1 MNYIDSLL
9 NENNNSTTNSNS
21 ISLPEADPLLK
32 QMQEDAEQRYYN
44 QLSGSTYSSE
54 PKRLSLDEIAAK
66 KEARLAKKR
75 DELIEDDSNFTL
87 KAKSFYNTVNN
98 LWDGEDLKAN
108 YMGKTHS
115 MSNKIF
121 EDVDATMEESQI
133 RRQEL
138 IDQYNTAEDNPN
150 AKHKVYQLRLKEGFD
165 QNGNPIYS
173 YKTGIAETSAA
184 ERYKNQ
190 YIKDGYEILSEKG
203 FAGAEDWEN
212 RWHGLKANLADRTY
226 DEGINSQGQKIKDLS
241 SIGEGYSEVY
251 NTQAFDFG
259 KTEQEIA
266 QNMANSQNLS
276 DIRAERLAEGYG
288 RGSDSIIDSIQAGGL
303 KVLADTGDTILD
315 FVTPGDNTLL
325 NDAKDQTK
333 IDKYVGYNRKTAD
346 RAIGEATEYF
356 KNGNYAKAAWEIY
369 KEPQIIAESIPAM
382 AEMILGFGK
391 FTKAGKL
398 AMGVDAANKAGDV
411 AAASKLTKE
420 LAENVSNSQKAMY
433 RVAQNAGLLT
443 FAASQTN
450 NQIEERVK
458 NNQQAGLTGGDSIGE
473 VATVFAS
480 NLALY
485 GLDRGL
491 FTKITGIGGGK
502 AALSD
507 AFGFANVQ
515 TKKNIMTNVAN
526 KMLASGAAGAAEGG
540 QEWVQTWGEIINEQL
555 GTGANGGK
563 TFEEIIRDSKNID
576 EAIGGM
582 LAGTVGGVQMR
593 QASDT
598 AYTIADKALGI
609 SAGKEYVEKANER
622 EKYTFTSG
630 SNWFDEPLKNMSD
643 PTYDEAV
650 KFNTDLA
657 RTRGEIK
664 NTSMDK
670 VANAIFGK
678 SQISDING
686 NSIMPEDAISNSI
699 DTLRSLHF
707 SENAYNTRIDK
718 KDLEDALLIE
728 DEIERQE
735 QISEIEYRKK
745 ARKFGGLNEYSN
757 DMIDTF
763 SNLYQKIS
771 DPKRNQNP
779 ENVAKAQELITQKF
793 LNKINQ
799 EQDEEIKNVL
809 LSKFT
814 NELISDLVEKTIK
827 ANSSDSEVK
836 NKSFGSQPDNLL
848 FSENG
853 DVYIQ
858 GLKDIQKKVFGSQ
871 TDPNAPLNPIANEFN
886 NKIQLFQKEYEEYK
900 RRLANAP
907 TEEERNK
914 IIRAKNAAD
923 VTRETVDGAG
933 FIMDITKPN
942 KKSIFGH
949 MNAISRNISKID
961 SSTRDSYTQA
971 KSNSLT
977 GMLAPID
984 QLTEFA
990 RKKSR
995 NMDVYNDIMAKYQ
1008 EAETVEE
1015 KQEVARALF
1024 EKGKELS
1031 DLRETINLNT
1041 TTRAEIEALAKSV
1054 IPSYRMDLD
1063 NIARDKNPNN
1073 QPSTG
1078 SAMIYE
1084 SRKFIEALE
1093 STKAMLLNKIEGKE
1107 RLLSSGSLKS
1117 IKNAEGLVR
1126 KDIDTMKLKIKLIDS
1141 TIEQQVQKI
1150 DYIANARIVLADPIV
1165 STELARLRNTKEN
1178 AKTEAKAEAK
1188 TEEVKTEVKA
1198 EETKTEEAETEAK
1211 TEEVP
1216 VVENEQEIARDTN
1229 IAEQNVEQNV
1239 EQNIEENIAENVEPE
1254 IVAEVNEINQGES
1267 NEDINGENGTRGR
1280 GEENRTEQTGDSETE
1295 TKNQERQTEDERD
1308 GSRSEETSTTREK
1321 DSRETR
1327 EVTKS
1332 EKDKYKKYRNEVIE
1346 RAEKILSDNP
1356 GMTISKATE
1365 IAISDIV
1372 EENYEDSN
1380 YSFDNEYIESYAD
1393 REYKEID
1400 DEIKSLRRELF
1411 DIENP
1416 EKSIDS
1422 AKEKKSKI
1430 EESKQ
1435 RAIDVAK
1442 RIFARRKIIE
1452 ERLEDLQEEIS
1463 KDEARLKELELQ
1475 HSDNF
1480 KMDEN
1485 EKEIVSKVIEKENKK
1500 STAEKSTETISKI
1513 GKSVE
1518 LKNKKI
1524 AEIDSKIE
1532 MLEKINSNENIKDKR
1547 KSEINQ
1553 RIRELNYRKEKMKYN
1568 LSENQD
1574 NDITLALKEY
1584 NQTMDKLDQAEVGSR
1599 EYSELSLASKTSYRR
1614 YLNEKTID
1622 KEIRKNIIESLELRI
1637 EKDKSPFKE
1646 ENKEIIEKAIE
1657 DVKNYNIYQ
1666 DLAKNK
1672 YTILGYT
1679 QKDGKKEPI
1688 DRPLVLKGDIPQY
1701 LVDYSNMD
1709 NSSKGYI
1716 KLKLSKKQFSERLRD
1731 GILKSDDPTTIESKV
1746 LENYY
1751 KMKGNSYKERI
1762 NMLYPTDRE
1771 LKSFESVLLSQ
1782 LAFVFQAKTIDTD
1795 ATFMKPVSLSPE
1807 NFKEVNGKPELS
1819 EDAKAFNSKY
1829 KNELD
1834 NPSISIENGQIVAKI
1849 KDENGNDVVLD
1860 NNMYDI
1866 NTLALIFGT
1875 KEKNAF
1881 GTTANF
1887 VTVPDY
1893 AEEIMRTELIKE
1905 LGNMYSVQYIDPDQ
1919 NDGEDFNN
1927 IWGVDPLDDRAEDLR
1942 YFIKDTFADKGY
1954 IPASVII
1961 KSLGEKIY
1969 KSLPMSFDKANI
1981 EKDAEAKIA
1990 NQLAI
1995 YALSAVSRKNG
2006 LGLSI
2011 YTSQQ
2016 DLDST
2021 ELIQGKIND
2030 TMTANIPVATT
2041 FNEATGEKATTV
2053 SKLNLIRLNQDQAKD
2068 FIALSSILE
2077 YTDPSREGTMP
2088 SDKPI
2093 ETTSDTIKNKTTPKS
2108 ELAKET
2114 ILDYQSVGYRI
2125 EKNIKELYDLWK
2137 NEKTR
2142 NFAYQIAGILNP
2154 DAKLNAREYRK
2165 KLSKNKN
2172 ERIQFDVLM
2181 RFFEEK
2187 GNDKEFYI
2195 KWDMIASG
2203 RYMED
2208 SRITPQN
2215 NKITRFLLSTVGTR
2229 TNIEFTK
2236 DEDGKI
2242 SLEPEVID
2250 GIRKSLAQ
2258 SLDYG
2263 LDKDLDTFVIEKMS
2277 KDIVINDDGSI
2288 EFKDT
2293 EKGNILK
2300 QAFDAFLASIK
2311 DDSLILKPYKIS
2323 RIKKL
2328 HDVGEGFHA
2337 YQAIRELAKFSAE
2350 REAFISGSE
2359 SKHNYDAHFVTEAD
2373 GITSGMMIIL
2383 SQMMTKDA
2391 QKLFEKGGIYTKEAV
2406 KFWTHTA
2413 KALGI
2418 EEELKKLGK
2427 NTLKD
2432 GTTQQKITHGLL
2444 NRIGKIVSDKESG
2457 GEAKNKLIKYWNS
2470 VGIKDSSMINE
2481 LVERA
2486 NFKDFYNT
2494 VAHSVTGKIKSM
2506 KNKINI
2512 DIKKLEKLDV
2522 LEEWQEKR
2530 LYRLKAQYALIDVV
2544 GDEIARNM
2552 AKDPV
2557 MVFIYG
2563 SSLGSIKNKI
2573 LNGLIGD
2580 SIQNILNNTEKIKE
2594 ELTRKDG
2601 SKSLGT
2607 ILQNIGI
2614 NPAVENG
2621 EIVLHLDEKVKAFD
2635 IVSTN
2640 GIDDLVEIKKD
2651 KIPLKDSN
2659 KIFVS
2664 SEMLG
2669 TLFQSSFA
2677 TYGKAFEESF
2687 KENFGFINRYRD
2699 TLKAIEMV
2707 RFQIFD
2713 KKFEEKVNALV
2724 NKMSY
2729 TDSNG
2734 NIIEYNPTNAELD
2747 NILKELVDEGFGHVI
2762 RDINGGYHSFE
2773 KTERS
2778 NSDRRHSLRTIH
2790 NISDKSSLDS
2800 TTANSLGIRQHVS
2813 NVGAAPVTSIH
2824 NQDGWQIRYA
2834 TIKKNLG
2841 VQNIF
2846 DALISG
2852 LKNHDEAVGMYNN
2865 GFAIANSLHSI
2876 LETQLADME
2885 KIIDSLSETDRKNM
2899 FENMSEE
2906 QAKDIIFVYDKIR
2919 NIYNAID
2926 AVKFTGE
2933 HKKNMSDTKVKE
2945 IVNPEIELN
2954 IAVNSMID
2962 NSIDVIK
2969 AASTPL
2975 EDVSIGHLYAT
2986 DSAPQYVGSLGGIK
3000 DTKANPETVFNAFF
3014 ELIGNALFKSGRADS
3029 KVNRRQDIADFTK
3042 TKYLV
3047 ENKILNDERAKS
3059 KIMKTFDTM
3068 INKKVSDNARTEIN
3082 NIIEKLVN
3090 CKP

>member
-9 NENNNSTTNSNS
+9 NENKNSTTNSND
-21 ISLPEADPLLK
+21 IRLPEADPLLK

-54 PKRLSLDEIAAK
+54 PKKLSLDEIAAK

-87 KAKSFYNTVNN
+87 KAKSAYNYVND
-98 LWDGEDLKAN
+98 LWDGTDLKAN

-212 RWHGLKANLADRTY
+212 RWHGLKSNIADRTY

-241 SIGEGYSEVY
+241 SIGDGYSEVY

-259 KTEQEIA
+259 KTKQEIA
-266 QNMANSQNLS
+266 QNMAKSQALS
-276 DIRAERLAEGYG
+276 DANEARLREGYG
-288 RGSDSIIDSIQAGGL
+288 RGSDSIVDSIQAGGL
-303 KVLADTGDTILD
+303 KTLADTGDMILD

-382 AEMILGFGK
+382 AEMLLGFGK
-391 FTKAGKL
+391 FTKAGRL

-507 AFGFANVQ
+507 AFGFADTQ
-515 TKKNIMTNVAN
+515 TKKNIMTNIAS
-526 KMLASGAAGAAEGG
+526 KMLGVGTAGAAEGL
-540 QEWVQTWGEIINEQL
+540 QEYVQTWGEIINEQL

-678 SQISDING
+678 DQISDING

-707 SENAYNTRIDK
+707 TENAYNTRIDS

-728 DEIERQE
+728 NEVEKQEKISDIEF
-735 QISEIEYRKK
+735 RKK
-745 ARKFGGLNEYSN
+745 ARKLGGLNEYSN

-871 TDPNAPLNPIANEFN
+871 MDPNAPLNPIANELN

-1008 EAETVEE
+1008 EAETVKE
-1015 KQEVARALF
+1015 KQEVAKALF
-1024 EKGKELS
+1024 EKGQELS

-1178 AKTEAKAEAK
+1178 AKAEI
-1188 TEEVKTEVKA
+1188 KTEVKT
-1198 EETKTEEAETEAK
+1198 EETKTEEAETETKA
-1211 TEEVP
+1211 EEVP
-1216 VVENEQEIARDTN
+1216 AVENEQEVSENTN

-1239 EQNIEENIAENVEPE
+1239 EQNIAENVEPE
-1254 IVAEVNEINQGES
+1254 IVAEVNEINQGEL
-1267 NEDINGENGTRGR
+1267 NEESIREDESRGR

-1295 TKNQERQTEDERD
+1295 TKNQERQIEDERD

-1321 DSRETR
+1321 DSRETSEVKKR
-1327 EVTKS
+1327 E
-1332 EKDKYKKYRNEVIE
+1332 DNKYKKYRNEVIE

-1372 EENYEDSN
+1372 EANYEDSN
-1380 YSFDNEYIESYAD
+1380 YSFDDEYVENYAD

-1411 DIENP
+1411 EVENA

-1442 RIFARRKIIE
+1442 RIFARRKIIQ
-1452 ERLEDLQEEIS
+1452 ERLNDLQEEIS

-1553 RIRELNYRKEKMKYN
+1553 RLRELNYRKEKIKYN
-1568 LSENQD
+1568 LSENKD

-1731 GILKSDDPTTIESKV
+1731 GILKSDDDTTIKSKV

-1849 KDENGNDVVLD
+1849 KDENGNDIVLD

-2041 FNEATGEKATTV
+2041 FNEDTEENATIV
-2053 SKLNLIRLNQDQAKD
+2053 SKLNLIRLNQDKAKD
-2068 FIALSSILE
+2068 LIALSSILE

-2137 NEKTR
+2137 DEGTR

-2154 DAKLNAREYRK
+2154 DPKLNAREYRK

-2215 NKITRFLLSTVGTR
+2215 NKITRFLLSTIGTR
-2229 TNIEFTK
+2229 TEIEFTK

-2293 EKGNILK
+2293 EKGKILK
-2300 QAFDAFLASIK
+2300 EAFNSFSASIK
-2311 DDSLILKPYKIS
+2311 DDSLILGAYKRS
-2323 RIKKL
+2323 RIEKL

-2359 SKHNYDAHFVTEAD
+2359 SNHKYDAHFVTEAD

-2383 SQMMTKDA
+2383 SQMMTDSA
-2391 QKLFEKGGIYTKEAV
+2391 QSLFEKGGIYTKEAV

-2413 KALGI
+2413 KALGL

-2432 GTTQQKITHGLL
+2432 GKTQQKITHGLL

-2470 VGIKDSSMINE
+2470 VGIKDPKDINE

-2506 KNKINI
+2506 KNTINL
-2512 DIKKLEKLDV
+2512 DIKKLEKLDA

-2530 LYRLKAQYALIDVV
+2530 LERLKAQYALIDVV

-2580 SIQNILNNTEKIKE
+2580 SIQNILNNPEKIKE
-2594 ELTRKDG
+2594 ELTKKDG

-2621 EIVLHLDEKVKAFD
+2621 EIVLRLGEKVKVFD
-2635 IVSTN
+2635 IVKTN

-2734 NIIEYNPTNAELD
+2734 NRIEYNPTNAELD

-2790 NISDKSSLDS
+2790 NNSDKSSLDS

-2813 NVGAAPVTSIH
+2813 NVGAAPVTSVH

-2852 LKNHDEAVGMYNN
+2852 LKNHDEAVEMYNN

-2899 FENMSEE
+2899 FENMSKE
-2906 QAKDIIFVYDKIR
+2906 QAEDIIFVYDKIR
-2919 NIYNAID
+2919 NIDNAID

-2962 NSIDVIK
+2962 NSIDVVK

-3014 ELIGNALFKSGRADS
+3014 ELIGNALTKSGRFDS
-3029 KVNRRQDIADFTK
+3029 KINRRKDIADFTN

>member
-9 NENNNSTTNSNS
+9 NENNNSITNSNS
-21 ISLPEADPLLK
+21 ISLQEADPLLK
-32 QMQEDAEQRYYN
+32 QMQEDAEDRYYS
-44 QLSGSTYSSE
+44 QLSGSTYSSD
-54 PKRLSLDEIAAK
+54 PKKLSLDEIAAK

-203 FAGAEDWEN
+203 FAGAEEWEN

-259 KTEQEIA
+259 KTKQEIA
-266 QNMANSQNLS
+266 QNMAKSKNLS

-288 RGSDSIIDSIQAGGL
+288 RGSDSIVDAIQAGGL
-303 KVLADTGDTILD
+303 KTLADTGDIILD
-315 FVTPGDNTLL
+315 FITPGDNTLL

-356 KNGNYAKAAWEIY
+356 KNGNYARAAWEIY

-382 AEMILGFGK
+382 AEMLLGFGK
-391 FTKAGKL
+391 FTKAGRL
-398 AMGVDAANKAGDV
+398 AIGVDAANKAGDV

-491 FTKITGIGGGK
+491 FTKITGVGGGK

-507 AFGFANVQ
+507 AFGFADTQ
-515 TKKNIMTNVAN
+515 TKKNIMRTVAE
-526 KMLASGAAGAAEGG
+526 KMLAAGTAGAAEGA
-540 QEWVQTWGEIINEQL
+540 QEWVQTWGEIINQQL

-598 AYTIADKALGI
+598 AYAIADKALGI
-609 SAGKEYVEKANER
+609 TSGKEYVEKANER

-678 SQISDING
+678 DQISDING

-707 SENAYNTRIDK
+707 TENAYNTRIDS

-728 DEIERQE
+728 NEAERQE
-735 QISEIEYRKK
+735 KISDIEFRKK
-745 ARKFGGLNEYSN
+745 ARKLGGLNEYSN

-871 TDPNAPLNPIANEFN
+871 MDPNAPLNPIANELN

-1015 KQEVARALF
+1015 KLDVARALF

-1198 EETKTEEAETEAK
+1198 EETKTEK
-1211 TEEVP
+1211 VP

-1229 IAEQNVEQNV
+1229 IAEQNMEQNV
-1239 EQNIEENIAENVEPE
+1239 DQNVEENTTENVEPE

-1280 GEENRTEQTGDSETE
+1280 REENRTEQTRDSETE

-1372 EENYEDSN
+1372 EVNYEDSN
-1380 YSFDNEYIESYAD
+1380 YSFDDEYASNAD
-1393 REYKEID
+1393 VEYKEIN
-1400 DEIKSLRRELF
+1400 DEIKSLKREIF
-1411 DIENP
+1411 EIENA

-1422 AKEKKSKI
+1422 AKNRKSKI

-1452 ERLEDLQEEIS
+1452 ERLNDLQEEIS

-1485 EKEIVSKVIEKENKK
+1485 EKKIVSKVIEKENKK

-1553 RIRELNYRKEKMKYN
+1553 RIRELNYRKEKIKYN
-1568 LSENQD
+1568 LSENKE

-1584 NQTMDKLDQAEVGSR
+1584 NQTMDKLDNSEVGSR

-1731 GILKSDDPTTIESKV
+1731 GILKSDDDTTIKSKV

-1762 NMLYPTDRE
+1762 NMLYSTDRE

-1807 NFKEVNGKPELS
+1807 NFKELNGKPELS

-1849 KDENGNDVVLD
+1849 KDENGNDIVLD

-2011 YTSQQ
+2011 YTSQE

-2030 TMTANIPVATT
+2030 TMTANIPVATI
-2041 FNEATGEKATTV
+2041 FNEATGGSATIV
-2053 SKLNLIRLNQDQAKD
+2053 SKLNLIRLNQNQAKNL
-2068 FIALSSILE
+2068 IALSSILE

-2114 ILDYQSVGYRI
+2114 IIDYQSVGYRI

-2229 TNIEFTK
+2229 TEIEFAK

-2242 SLEPEVID
+2242 SLEPEVVD

-2300 QAFDAFLASIK
+2300 QAFNAFLASIK
-2311 DDSLILKPYKIS
+2311 DDSLILNPYKIS

-2359 SKHNYDAHFVTEAD
+2359 SNHKYDAHFVTEAD

-2383 SQMMTKDA
+2383 SQMMTDSA
-2391 QKLFEKGGIYTKEAV
+2391 QSLFEKGGIYTKEAV
-2406 KFWTHTA
+2406 RFWTHTA
-2413 KALGI
+2413 KALGL

-2432 GTTQQKITHGLL
+2432 GKTQQKITHGLL

-2457 GEAKNKLIKYWNS
+2457 NEAKAKLKAYWKN
-2470 VGIKDSSMINE
+2470 VGIKDSNMINE

-2506 KNKINI
+2506 KNEINT
-2512 DIKKLEKLDV
+2512 DIKKLEKLDA

-2530 LYRLKAQYALIDVV
+2530 LERLKAQYALIDIV
-2544 GDEIARNM
+2544 GDEIARSM

-2580 SIQNILNNTEKIKE
+2580 SIQNILNNPEKIKE

-2601 SKSLGT
+2601 SQSLGMV
-2607 ILQNIGI
+2607 LQSIGI
-2614 NPAVENG
+2614 NPFIENG
-2621 EIVLHLDEKVKAFD
+2621 EIVLELDKKVKVFD
-2635 IVSTN
+2635 IVNTK

-2651 KIPLKDSN
+2651 KIQLKDSN

-2664 SEMLG
+2664 SEMFG

-2734 NIIEYNPTNAELD
+2734 NRIEYNPTNAELD
-2747 NILKELVDEGFGHVI
+2747 NILRELVDEGFGHVI

-2778 NSDRRHSLRTIH
+2778 NRDRRHSLRTIH
-2790 NISDKSSLDS
+2790 NNSDKSSLDS

-2813 NVGAAPVTSIH
+2813 NVGAAPVTSVH

-2852 LKNHDEAVGMYNN
+2852 LKNHDEAVEMYNN

-2899 FENMSEE
+2899 FENMSEQ

-2919 NIYNAID
+2919 NTDNAID

-2933 HKKNMSDTKVKE
+2933 YKNNMSNTEVKQ
-2945 IVNPEIELN
+2945 IADPEIELN

-2962 NSIDVIK
+2962 NSIDVVK

-2986 DSAPQYVGSLGGIK
+2986 DSAPQYIGSLGGIK

-3014 ELIGNALFKSGRADS
+3014 ELIGNALTKSGRFDS
-3029 KVNRRQDIADFTK
+3029 KINRRKDIADFTN

-3047 ENKILNDERAKS
+3047 ENKILNDERVKS

>member
-9 NENNNSTTNSNS
+9 NENNNSTTNSND
-21 ISLPEADPLLK
+21 IRLPEADPLLK

-54 PKRLSLDEIAAK
+54 PKKLSLDEIAAK

-212 RWHGLKANLADRTY
+212 RWHGLKSNIADRTY

-241 SIGEGYSEVY
+241 SIGDGYSEVY

-259 KTEQEIA
+259 KTKQEIA
-266 QNMANSQNLS
+266 QNMAKSQALS
-276 DIRAERLAEGYG
+276 DANEARLREGYG
-288 RGSDSIIDSIQAGGL
+288 RGSDSIVDSIQAGGL
-303 KVLADTGDTILD
+303 KTLADTGDMILD

-382 AEMILGFGK
+382 AEMLLGFGK
-391 FTKAGKL
+391 FTKAGRL

-491 FTKITGIGGGK
+491 FTKITGVGGGK

-507 AFGFANVQ
+507 AFGFADTQ
-515 TKKNIMTNVAN
+515 TKKNIMRTVAE
-526 KMLASGAAGAAEGG
+526 KMLAAGTAGAAEGG
-540 QEWVQTWGEIINEQL
+540 QEWVQTWGEIINQQL

-678 SQISDING
+678 DQISDING

-707 SENAYNTRIDK
+707 TENAYNTRIDS

-728 DEIERQE
+728 NEVEKQEKISDIEF
-735 QISEIEYRKK
+735 RKK
-745 ARKFGGLNEYSN
+745 ARKLGGLNEYSN

-793 LNKINQ
+793 LDKINQ

-871 TDPNAPLNPIANEFN
+871 MDPNAPLNPIANELN

-1008 EAETVEE
+1008 EAETVKE
-1015 KQEVARALF
+1015 KQEVAKALF

-1178 AKTEAKAEAK
+1178 AKAEI
-1188 TEEVKTEVKA
+1188 KTEVKT
-1198 EETKTEEAETEAK
+1198 EETKTEEAETETKA
-1211 TEEVP
+1211 EEVP
-1216 VVENEQEIARDTN
+1216 AVENEQEVSENTN

-1239 EQNIEENIAENVEPE
+1239 EQNIAENVEPE
-1254 IVAEVNEINQGES
+1254 IVAEINEINQGEL
-1267 NEDINGENGTRGR
+1267 NENINGENESRGR

-1295 TKNQERQTEDERD
+1295 TKNQERQIEDERD

-1321 DSRETR
+1321 DSRETSEVKKR
-1327 EVTKS
+1327 E
-1332 EKDKYKKYRNEVIE
+1332 DNKYKKYRNEVVK

-1372 EENYEDSN
+1372 EANYEDSN
-1380 YSFDNEYIESYAD
+1380 YSFDDEYVENYAD

-1411 DIENP
+1411 EVENA

-1452 ERLEDLQEEIS
+1452 ERLNDLQEEIS

-1553 RIRELNYRKEKMKYN
+1553 RLRELNYRKEKMKYN
-1568 LSENQD
+1568 LSENKD

-1731 GILKSDDPTTIESKV
+1731 GILKSDDDTTIKSKV

-1849 KDENGNDVVLD
+1849 KDENGNDIVLD

-2041 FNEATGEKATTV
+2041 FNEDTEENATIV
-2053 SKLNLIRLNQDQAKD
+2053 SKLNLIRLNQDKAKD
-2068 FIALSSILE
+2068 LIALSSILE

-2137 NEKTR
+2137 DEGTR

-2154 DAKLNAREYRK
+2154 DPKLNAREYRK

-2215 NKITRFLLSTVGTR
+2215 NKITRFLLSTIGTR
-2229 TNIEFTK
+2229 TEIEFTK

-2293 EKGNILK
+2293 EKGKILK
-2300 QAFDAFLASIK
+2300 EAFNSFSASIK
-2311 DDSLILKPYKIS
+2311 DDSLILGAYKRS
-2323 RIKKL
+2323 RIEKL
-2328 HDVGEGFHA
+2328 HDAGEGFHA

-2359 SKHNYDAHFVTEAD
+2359 SNHKYDAHFVTEAD

-2383 SQMMTKDA
+2383 SQMMTDSA
-2391 QKLFEKGGIYTKEAV
+2391 QSLFEKGGIYTKEAV

-2413 KALGI
+2413 KALGL

-2432 GTTQQKITHGLL
+2432 GKTQQKITHGLL

-2470 VGIKDSSMINE
+2470 VGIKDPSMINE

-2506 KNKINI
+2506 KNTINL
-2512 DIKKLEKLDV
+2512 DIKKLEKLDA

-2530 LYRLKAQYALIDVV
+2530 LERLKAQYALIDVV

-2580 SIQNILNNTEKIKE
+2580 SIQNILNNPEKIKE

-2614 NPAVENG
+2614 KPAVENG
-2621 EIVLHLDEKVKAFD
+2621 EIVLRLGEKVKVFD
-2635 IVSTN
+2635 IVETN

-2734 NIIEYNPTNAELD
+2734 NRIEYNPTNAELD

-2790 NISDKSSLDS
+2790 NNSDKSSLDS

-2813 NVGAAPVTSIH
+2813 NVGAAPVTSVH

-2852 LKNHDEAVGMYNN
+2852 LKNHDEAVEMYNN

-2899 FENMSEE
+2899 FENMSKE
-2906 QAKDIIFVYDKIR
+2906 QAEDIIFVYDKIR
-2919 NIYNAID
+2919 NIDNAID

-2962 NSIDVIK
+2962 NSIDVVK

-3014 ELIGNALFKSGRADS
+3014 ELIGNALTKSGRFDS
-3029 KVNRRQDIADFTK
+3029 KINRRKDIADFTN

>member
-9 NENNNSTTNSNS
+9 NENNNSTTNSND
-21 ISLPEADPLLK
+21 IRLPEADPLLA
-32 QMQEDAEQRYYN
+32 QMQKDAEDKYYS

-87 KAKSFYNTVNN
+87 KAKSLYNTVNN

-212 RWHGLKANLADRTY
+212 RWHGLKSNLADRTY

-259 KTEQEIA
+259 KTKQEIA

-276 DIRAERLAEGYG
+276 DIKAERLKEGYG
-288 RGSDSIIDSIQAGGL
+288 RGSDSIVDSIQAGGL
-303 KVLADTGDTILD
+303 KTLADTGDMILD

-356 KNGNYAKAAWEIY
+356 KNGNYARAAWEIY

-382 AEMILGFGK
+382 AEMLLGFGK
-391 FTKAGKL
+391 FTKAGRL

-420 LAENVSNSQKAMY
+420 LAENVSNSQKGMY

-507 AFGFANVQ
+507 AFGFADTQ
-515 TKKNIMTNVAN
+515 TKKSIMTNVAN
-526 KMLASGAAGAAEGG
+526 KMLGAGASGTAEGG

-593 QASDT
+593 QTSDT

-664 NTSMDK
+664 NTSMDR

-678 SQISDING
+678 DQISDING

-707 SENAYNTRIDK
+707 TENAYNTRIDS

-728 DEIERQE
+728 NEAERLE
-735 QISEIEYRKK
+735 KISDIEYRSK
-745 ARKFGGLNEYSN
+745 ARKLGGLNEYSN

-871 TDPNAPLNPIANEFN
+871 MDPNAPLNPIANELN

-949 MNAISRNISKID
+949 MNAISKNISKID

-1015 KQEVARALF
+1015 KLDVARALF

-1188 TEEVKTEVKA
+1188 TEVKA

-1216 VVENEQEIARDTN
+1216 VVENEQEIIRDTN

-1239 EQNIEENIAENVEPE
+1239 DQNVEENTTENVEPE
-1254 IVAEVNEINQGES
+1254 MAQEINEINQGEI
-1267 NEDINGENGTRGR
+1267 NEDVNGENGTRGR

-1295 TKNQERQTEDERD
+1295 TKNQERQIEDERD

-1321 DSRETR
+1321 NSRETR

-1372 EENYEDSN
+1372 EANYEDSN
-1380 YSFDNEYIESYAD
+1380 YSFDDEYASNAD
-1393 REYKEID
+1393 VEYKEIN
-1400 DEIKSLRRELF
+1400 DEIKSLKREIF
-1411 DIENP
+1411 EIENA

-1442 RIFARRKIIE
+1442 RIFARRKIME
-1452 ERLEDLQEEIS
+1452 ERLNDLQEEIS

-1475 HSDNF
+1475 HFENF
-1480 KMDEN
+1480 KMGEN
-1485 EKEIVSKVIEKENKK
+1485 EKKIASKVITKEDKK
-1500 STAEKSTETISKI
+1500 SKVEKDTEKISKI

-1568 LSENQD
+1568 LSENKD

-1731 GILKSDDPTTIESKV
+1731 GILKSDDAKTIESKV

-1893 AEEIMRTELIKE
+1893 AEEIIRTELIKE

-1919 NDGEDFNN
+1919 NDGVDFNN
-1927 IWGVDPLDDRAEDLR
+1927 IWGVDPLDNRAEDLR
-1942 YFIKDTFADKGY
+1942 YLIKDTFADKGY

-2041 FNEATGEKATTV
+2041 FNEATGEEKTTV
-2053 SKLNLIRLNQDQAKD
+2053 SKLNLIRLNQDKAKD
-2068 FIALSSILE
+2068 LIALSSILE

-2229 TNIEFTK
+2229 TEIEFTK

-2242 SLEPEVID
+2242 SLEPEVVD

-2300 QAFDAFLASIK
+2300 QAFNAFLASIK
-2311 DDSLILKPYKIS
+2311 DDSLILNPYKIS

-2359 SKHNYDAHFVTEAD
+2359 SKYNYDAHMVIEAD

-2413 KALGI
+2413 KALGL

-2432 GTTQQKITHGLL
+2432 GKTQQKITHGLL

-2470 VGIKDSSMINE
+2470 VGIKDPKDINE

-2506 KNKINI
+2506 KNTINL
-2512 DIKKLEKLDV
+2512 DIKKLEKLDA

-2530 LYRLKAQYALIDVV
+2530 LERLKAQYALIDIV

-2580 SIQNILNNTEKIKE
+2580 SIQNILNNPEKIKE

-2651 KIPLKDSN
+2651 KIQLKDSN

-2734 NIIEYNPTNAELD
+2734 NRIEYNPTNAELD

-2899 FENMSEE
+2899 FENMSKE
-2906 QAKDIIFVYDKIR
+2906 QAEDIIFVYDKIR
-2919 NIYNAID
+2919 NIDNAID
-2926 AVKFTGE
+2926 AVIFNGE
-2933 HKKNMSDTKVKE
+2933 HKKNMSNTEAKGLA
-2945 IVNPEIELN
+2945 NPEIELN

-2962 NSIDVIK
+2962 NSIDVVK

-3014 ELIGNALFKSGRADS
+3014 ELIGNALFKSGRFDS
-3029 KVNRRQDIADFTK
+3029 KINRRKDIADFTN

>member
-259 KTEQEIA
+259 KTDKEIA

-276 DIRAERLAEGYG
+276 DIKAERLREGYG
-288 RGSDSIIDSIQAGGL
+288 RGSDSIVDSIQAGGL
-303 KVLADTGDTILD
+303 KTLADTGDMILD

-382 AEMILGFGK
+382 AEMLLGFGK
-391 FTKAGKL
+391 FTKAGRL

-443 FAASQTN
+443 FAANQTN

-507 AFGFANVQ
+507 AFGFSTAE
-515 TKKNIMTNVAN
+515 TKKSIMKNIAN
-526 KMLASGAAGAAEGG
+526 KALAASVAGGAEGG
-540 QEWVQTWGEIINEQL
+540 QEYFQTWGEIINEQL

-563 TFEEIIRDSKNID
+563 GFLEIIKDSKNID
-576 EAIGGM
+576 ESIGGL
-582 LAGTVGGVQMR
+582 LAGTVGGFQMR

-678 SQISDING
+678 DQISDING

-718 KDLEDALLIE
+718 KDSEDALLIE

-735 QISEIEYRKK
+735 QIDEIEYRKK
-745 ARKFGGLNEYSN
+745 ARKFGGLNDYSN

-871 TDPNAPLNPIANEFN
+871 MDPNAPLNPIANELN

-949 MNAISRNISKID
+949 MNAISKNISKID
-961 SSTRDSYTQA
+961 SSTRDSYAQA

-1015 KQEVARALF
+1015 KLDVARALF

-1031 DLRETINLNT
+1031 DLRKTINLNT

-1178 AKTEAKAEAK
+1178 VKTEAKAEAK
-1188 TEEVKTEVKA
+1188 TEEVKTEVKTES
-1198 EETKTEEAETEAK
+1198 EETKAETEAK

-1216 VVENEQEIARDTN
+1216 VVENEQEIIRDTN

-1239 EQNIEENIAENVEPE
+1239 DQNVEENTTENVEPE

-1267 NEDINGENGTRGR
+1267 NEDINGENESRGR

-1295 TKNQERQTEDERD
+1295 TKNQERQIEDERD

-1321 DSRETR
+1321 NSGETR

-1380 YSFDNEYIESYAD
+1380 YSFDDEYVENYAD

-1411 DIENP
+1411 EVENV

-1422 AKEKKSKI
+1422 AKEKKIKI

-1452 ERLEDLQEEIS
+1452 ERLNDLQEEIS

-1485 EKEIVSKVIEKENKK
+1485 EKKIVSKVITKENKK
-1500 STAEKSTETISKI
+1500 STAEKDTEKISKI

-1679 QKDGKKEPI
+1679 EKGGKKEPI

-1731 GILKSDDPTTIESKV
+1731 GILKSDDDTTIESKV

-1782 LAFVFQAKTIDTD
+1782 LAFVFKAKTIDTD

-1849 KDENGNDVVLD
+1849 KDENGNDIVLD

-2041 FNEATGEKATTV
+2041 FNEATGENATIV
-2053 SKLNLIRLNQDQAKD
+2053 SKLNLIRLNQDKAKD

-2229 TNIEFTK
+2229 TEIEFTK

-2277 KDIVINDDGSI
+2277 KDIVINDDGNI

-2300 QAFDAFLASIK
+2300 QAFNAFLASIK
-2311 DDSLILKPYKIS
+2311 DDNLVLLPYKIS
-2323 RIKKL
+2323 RIEKL

-2359 SKHNYDAHFVTEAD
+2359 SNHKYDAHFVTEAD

-2383 SQMMTKDA
+2383 SQMMTDSA
-2391 QKLFEKGGIYTKEAV
+2391 QSLFEKGGIYTKEAV

-2413 KALGI
+2413 KALGL

-2457 GEAKNKLIKYWNS
+2457 GEAKAKLINYWNS

-2506 KNKINI
+2506 KNEINI

-2530 LYRLKAQYALIDVV
+2530 LERLKAQYALIDIV
-2544 GDEIARNM
+2544 GDEIARSM

-2580 SIQNILNNTEKIKE
+2580 SIQNILNNPEKIKE
-2594 ELTRKDG
+2594 ELTKKDG

-2614 NPAVENG
+2614 NPAFENG

-2640 GIDDLVEIKKD
+2640 GIDDLVEIKTS

-2699 TLKAIEMV
+2699 ILKAIEMV

-2734 NIIEYNPTNAELD
+2734 NRIEYNPTNAELD

-2813 NVGAAPVTSIH
+2813 NVGAAPVTSVH

-2919 NIYNAID
+2919 NTDNAID
-2926 AVKFTGE
+2926 AVKFNGE
-2933 HKKNMSDTKVKE
+2933 YKKNMSNTEAKGLA
-2945 IVNPEIELN
+2945 NPEIELN

-2962 NSIDVIK
+2962 NSIDIVK

-3029 KVNRRQDIADFTK
+3029 KINRRQDIADFTN

-3047 ENKILNDERAKS
+3047 ENKILNDEKAKS
-3059 KIMKTFDTM
+3059 KIMKTFDTIM
-3068 INKKVSDNARTEIN
+3068 INNKVSDNARTEIN

>member
-1 MNYIDSLL
+1 M
-9 NENNNSTTNSNS
+9 
-21 ISLPEADPLLK
+21 
-32 QMQEDAEQRYYN
+32 
-44 QLSGSTYSSE
+44 
-54 PKRLSLDEIAAK
+54 
-66 KEARLAKKR
+66 
-75 DELIEDDSNFTL
+75 
-87 KAKSFYNTVNN
+87 
-98 LWDGEDLKAN
+98 
-108 YMGKTHS
+108 
-115 MSNKIF
+115 
-121 EDVDATMEESQI
+121 
-133 RRQEL
+133 
-138 IDQYNTAEDNPN
+138 
-150 AKHKVYQLRLKEGFD
+150 
-165 QNGNPIYS
+165 
-173 YKTGIAETSAA
+173 
-184 ERYKNQ
+184 
-190 YIKDGYEILSEKG
+190 
-203 FAGAEDWEN
+203 
-212 RWHGLKANLADRTY
+212 
-226 DEGINSQGQKIKDLS
+226 
-241 SIGEGYSEVY
+241 
-251 NTQAFDFG
+251 
-259 KTEQEIA
+259 
-266 QNMANSQNLS
+266 
-276 DIRAERLAEGYG
+276 
-288 RGSDSIIDSIQAGGL
+288 
-303 KVLADTGDTILD
+303 
-315 FVTPGDNTLL
+315 
-325 NDAKDQTK
+325 
-333 IDKYVGYNRKTAD
+333 
-346 RAIGEATEYF
+346 
-356 KNGNYAKAAWEIY
+356 
-369 KEPQIIAESIPAM
+369 
-382 AEMILGFGK
+382 
-391 FTKAGKL
+391 
-398 AMGVDAANKAGDV
+398 
-411 AAASKLTKE
+411 
-420 LAENVSNSQKAMY
+420 
-433 RVAQNAGLLT
+433 
-443 FAASQTN
+443 
-450 NQIEERVK
+450 
-458 NNQQAGLTGGDSIGE
+458 
-473 VATVFAS
+473 
-480 NLALY
+480 
-485 GLDRGL
+485 
-491 FTKITGIGGGK
+491 
-502 AALSD
+502 
-507 AFGFANVQ
+507 
-515 TKKNIMTNVAN
+515 
-526 KMLASGAAGAAEGG
+526 
-540 QEWVQTWGEIINEQL
+540 
-555 GTGANGGK
+555 
-563 TFEEIIRDSKNID
+563 
-576 EAIGGM
+576 
-582 LAGTVGGVQMR
+582 
-593 QASDT
+593 
-598 AYTIADKALGI
+598 
-609 SAGKEYVEKANER
+609 
-622 EKYTFTSG
+622 
-630 SNWFDEPLKNMSD
+630 
-643 PTYDEAV
+643 
-650 KFNTDLA
+650 
-657 RTRGEIK
+657 
-664 NTSMDK
+664 
-670 VANAIFGK
+670 
-678 SQISDING
+678 
-686 NSIMPEDAISNSI
+686 
-699 DTLRSLHF
+699 
-707 SENAYNTRIDK
+707 
-718 KDLEDALLIE
+718 
-728 DEIERQE
+728 
-735 QISEIEYRKK
+735 
-745 ARKFGGLNEYSN
+745 
-757 DMIDTF
+757 
-763 SNLYQKIS
+763 
-771 DPKRNQNP
+771 
-779 ENVAKAQELITQKF
+779 
-793 LNKINQ
+793 
-799 EQDEEIKNVL
+799 
-809 LSKFT
+809 
-814 NELISDLVEKTIK
+814 
-827 ANSSDSEVK
+827 
-836 NKSFGSQPDNLL
+836 
-848 FSENG
+848 
-853 DVYIQ
+853 
-858 GLKDIQKKVFGSQ
+858 
-871 TDPNAPLNPIANEFN
+871 
-886 NKIQLFQKEYEEYK
+886 
-900 RRLANAP
+900 
-907 TEEERNK
+907 
-914 IIRAKNAAD
+914 
-923 VTRETVDGAG
+923 
-933 FIMDITKPN
+933 
-942 KKSIFGH
+942 
-949 MNAISRNISKID
+949 
-961 SSTRDSYTQA
+961 
-971 KSNSLT
+971 
-977 GMLAPID
+977 
-984 QLTEFA
+984 
-990 RKKSR
+990 
-995 NMDVYNDIMAKYQ
+995 
-1008 EAETVEE
+1008 
-1015 KQEVARALF
+1015 
-1024 EKGKELS
+1024 
-1031 DLRETINLNT
+1031 
-1041 TTRAEIEALAKSV
+1041 
-1054 IPSYRMDLD
+1054 
-1063 NIARDKNPNN
+1063 
-1073 QPSTG
+1073 
-1078 SAMIYE
+1078 
-1084 SRKFIEALE
+1084 
-1093 STKAMLLNKIEGKE
+1093 
-1107 RLLSSGSLKS
+1107 
-1117 IKNAEGLVR
+1117 
-1126 KDIDTMKLKIKLIDS
+1126 
-1141 TIEQQVQKI
+1141 
-1150 DYIANARIVLADPIV
+1150 
-1165 STELARLRNTKEN
+1165 
-1178 AKTEAKAEAK
+1178 
-1188 TEEVKTEVKA
+1188 
-1198 EETKTEEAETEAK
+1198 
-1211 TEEVP
+1211 
-1216 VVENEQEIARDTN
+1216 
-1229 IAEQNVEQNV
+1229 
-1239 EQNIEENIAENVEPE
+1239 
-1254 IVAEVNEINQGES
+1254 AEVNEINQGES

-1321 DSRETR
+1321 NSGETR

-1372 EENYEDSN
+1372 EANYEDSN

-1393 REYKEID
+1393 KEYKEID
-1400 DEIKSLRRELF
+1400 DEIKSLKRELF

-1422 AKEKKSKI
+1422 AKNRKSKI

-1452 ERLEDLQEEIS
+1452 ERLNDLQEEIS

-1485 EKEIVSKVIEKENKK
+1485 EKKIVSKVIEKENKK

-1584 NQTMDKLDQAEVGSR
+1584 NQIMDKLDKAEVGSR
-1599 EYSELSLASKTSYRR
+1599 EYSELSLASKISYRR

-1731 GILKSDDPTTIESKV
+1731 GILKSDNDTTIKSKV

-1849 KDENGNDVVLD
+1849 KDENGNDIVLD

-2011 YTSQQ
+2011 YTSQE

-2041 FNEATGEKATTV
+2041 FNEATGENATTV

-2215 NKITRFLLSTVGTR
+2215 NKITRFLLSTIGTR
-2229 TNIEFTK
+2229 TEIEFTK

-2242 SLEPEVID
+2242 SLEPEVVD

-2300 QAFDAFLASIK
+2300 QAFNAFLASIK

-2328 HDVGEGFHA
+2328 HDAGEGFHA

-2359 SKHNYDAHFVTEAD
+2359 NNYKYDAHFVTEAD

-2383 SQMMTKDA
+2383 SQMMTDSA
-2391 QKLFEKGGIYTKEAV
+2391 QSLFEKGGIYTKEAV

-2413 KALGI
+2413 KALGL

-2470 VGIKDSSMINE
+2470 VGEKDPKIINE

-2506 KNKINI
+2506 KNTINL
-2512 DIKKLEKLDV
+2512 DIKKLEKLDA

-2530 LYRLKAQYALIDVV
+2530 LERLKAQYALIDIV
-2544 GDEIARNM
+2544 GDEIARSM

-2580 SIQNILNNTEKIKE
+2580 SIQNILNNPEKIKE

-2601 SKSLGT
+2601 SQSLGT

-2621 EIVLHLDEKVKAFD
+2621 EIVLHLDKKVKAFD

-2734 NIIEYNPTNAELD
+2734 NRIEYNPTNAELD

-2790 NISDKSSLDS
+2790 NNSDKSSLDS

-2813 NVGAAPVTSIH
+2813 NVGAAPVTSVH

-2852 LKNHDEAVGMYNN
+2852 LKNHDEAVEMYNN

-2899 FENMSEE
+2899 FENMSKE
-2906 QAKDIIFVYDKIR
+2906 QAEDIIFVYDKIR
-2919 NIYNAID
+2919 NTDNAID

-2933 HKKNMSDTKVKE
+2933 HKKNMSNTEAKGLA
-2945 IVNPEIELN
+2945 NPEIELN

-3014 ELIGNALFKSGRADS
+3014 ELIGNALTKSGRFDS
-3029 KVNRRQDIADFTK
+3029 KINRRKDIADFTN

>member
-66 KEARLAKKR
+66 KEARLARKR

-87 KAKSFYNTVNN
+87 KAKSLYNTVNN

-241 SIGEGYSEVY
+241 SIGDGYSEVY

-259 KTEQEIA
+259 KTDQEIA

-276 DIRAERLAEGYG
+276 DIKAERLKEGYG
-288 RGSDSIIDSIQAGGL
+288 RGSDSIVDAIQAGGL
-303 KVLADTGDTILD
+303 KTLADTGDIILD
-315 FVTPGDNTLL
+315 FITPGDNTLL

-333 IDKYVGYNRKTAD
+333 INKYVGYNRKTAD

-382 AEMILGFGK
+382 AEMLLGFGK
-391 FTKAGKL
+391 FTKAGRL

-458 NNQQAGLTGGDSIGE
+458 NNQQAGVTGGDSIGE

-507 AFGFANVQ
+507 AFGFSTAE
-515 TKKNIMTNVAN
+515 TKKSIMKNIAN
-526 KMLASGAAGAAEGG
+526 KALTSSVAGAAEGT
-540 QEWVQTWGEIINEQL
+540 QEYFQAWGEIINEQL

-563 TFEEIIRDSKNID
+563 GFLEIIKDSKNID
-576 EAIGGM
+576 ESIGGL
-582 LAGTVGGVQMR
+582 LAGTIGGVQMR
-593 QASDT
+593 QASDI

-664 NTSMDK
+664 NIAMDR

-678 SQISDING
+678 DQISDING

-707 SENAYNTRIDK
+707 TENAYNTRIDS

-728 DEIERQE
+728 NEVEKQEKISDIEF
-735 QISEIEYRKK
+735 RKK
-745 ARKFGGLNEYSN
+745 ARKLGGLNEYSN

-871 TDPNAPLNPIANEFN
+871 MDPNAQLNPIANELN

-949 MNAISRNISKID
+949 MNAISKNISKID

-1015 KQEVARALF
+1015 KLDVARALF

-1178 AKTEAKAEAK
+1178 VKTEAKAEAK
-1188 TEEVKTEVKA
+1188 TEEVT
-1198 EETKTEEAETEAK
+1198 
-1211 TEEVP
+1211 
-1216 VVENEQEIARDTN
+1216 VVENEQEIIRDTN

-1239 EQNIEENIAENVEPE
+1239 DQNVEENTTENVEPE

-1267 NEDINGENGTRGR
+1267 NEDINRENGTRGR

-1295 TKNQERQTEDERD
+1295 TKNQERQIEDERD

-1321 DSRETR
+1321 NSRETS

-1372 EENYEDSN
+1372 EVNYEDAD

-1393 REYKEID
+1393 IEYKEID
-1400 DEIKSLRRELF
+1400 DEIKSLKRELF
-1411 DIENP
+1411 DIENA

-1452 ERLEDLQEEIS
+1452 ERLNDLQEEIS

-1480 KMDEN
+1480 KMSQN
-1485 EKEIVSKVIEKENKK
+1485 EKKIVSKVIEKENKK

-1513 GKSVE
+1513 GKSVN
-1518 LKNKKI
+1518 LKIKKI

-1568 LSENQD
+1568 LSENKD

-1688 DRPLVLKGDIPQY
+1688 DRPLVLKGDISQY
-1701 LVDYSNMD
+1701 LVDYSNID

-1731 GILKSDDPTTIESKV
+1731 GILKSDDAKTIESKV

-1751 KMKGNSYKERI
+1751 KMKGNNYKERI

-1771 LKSFESVLLSQ
+1771 LKSFESVLLGQ

-1819 EDAKAFNSKY
+1819 EDAKTFNSKY

-1849 KDENGNDVVLD
+1849 KDENGNDIVLD

-1919 NDGEDFNN
+1919 NDGVDFNN

-2011 YTSQQ
+2011 YTSQE

-2030 TMTANIPVATT
+2030 TMTANIPVATN
-2041 FNEATGEKATTV
+2041 FNEATGEEKTTV
-2053 SKLNLIRLNQDQAKD
+2053 SKLNLIRLNQDKAKD

-2236 DEDGKI
+2236 DDEGNVI
-2242 SLEPEVID
+2242 VEPEIVEMMK
-2250 GIRKSLAQ
+2250 RSVAQ
-2258 SLDYG
+2258 ALDYD
-2263 LDKDLDTFVIEKMS
+2263 LDKDLDTFVIAELEKDTS
-2277 KDIVINDDGSI
+2277 IQNDGSL

-2293 EKGNILK
+2293 DKGIVIKEAIEVFKKSLV
-2300 QAFDAFLASIK
+2300 DAEYQLTDK
-2311 DDSLILKPYKIS
+2311 DKMKLSKLTSSNNDS
-2323 RIKKL
+2323 
-2328 HDVGEGFHA
+2328 FHA
-2337 YQAIRELAKFSAE
+2337 YQAVRELAKFDSE
-2350 REAFISGSE
+2350 RENFISGSE
-2359 SKHNYDAHFVTEAD
+2359 SKYNYDAHMVIEAD

-2406 KFWTHTA
+2406 KFWTRTA
-2413 KALGI
+2413 KALGLDD
-2418 EEELKKLGK
+2418 ELKILGK
-2427 NTLKD
+2427 NTLSD
-2432 GTTQQKITHGLL
+2432 GSTQQKITHGLL
-2444 NRIGKIVSDKESG
+2444 NRIGKIVSKDPSAKEKLRDYWIDK
-2457 GEAKNKLIKYWNS
+2457 
-2470 VGIKDSSMINE
+2470 GIKDEKQINE

-2494 VAHSVTGKIKSM
+2494 IAYSVTKKIKSI
-2506 KNKINI
+2506 KNNVAKE
-2512 DIKKLEKLDV
+2512 KEKLEKIGKDNMKQ
-2522 LEEWQEKR
+2522 WQEKR
-2530 LYRLKAQYALIDVV
+2530 FEALKLQYALIDVV
-2544 GDEIARNM
+2544 GDEIGRKL

-2580 SIQNILNNTEKIKE
+2580 SIQGILNSPDKIKE
-2594 ELTRKDG
+2594 GLTRADG
-2601 SKSLGT
+2601 NQSLEI
-2607 ILQNIGI
+2607 ILNAIGI
-2614 NPAVENG
+2614 DPY
-2621 EIVLHLDEKVKAFD
+2621 
-2635 IVSTN
+2635 
-2640 GIDDLVEIKKD
+2640 
-2651 KIPLKDSN
+2651 LKDSSIRFDLSNDIKLYDIVNSEGVDNLVVNKSRDISIEEAN
-2659 KIFVS
+2659 KILVDS
-2664 SEMLG
+2664 KIMKN
-2669 TLFQSSFA
+2669 LFLTSFD
-2677 TYGKAFEESF
+2677 TYGKAFEDSF
-2687 KENFGFINRYRD
+2687 NDNFQFINRYRD
-2699 TLKAIEMV
+2699 ILKSIEMV
-2707 RFQIFD
+2707 RFEIFD

-2734 NIIEYNPTNAELD
+2734 NRIEYNPTNAELD

-2790 NISDKSSLDS
+2790 NNSDKSSLDS

-2834 TIKKNLG
+2834 TVKENLG

-2852 LKNHDEAVGMYNN
+2852 LMNHKGAVTKYNE
-2865 GFAIANSLHSI
+2865 GYSIANSMHSI
-2876 LETQLADME
+2876 LQSQMKDME
-2885 KIIDSLSETDRKNM
+2885 NLLNSLTESEKYSIFN
-2899 FENMSEE
+2899 NMSNKKAE
-2906 QAKDIIFVYDKIR
+2906 DIMFVYDKIR
-2919 NIYNAID
+2919 NPKD
-2926 AVKFTGE
+2926 AVDSLKFTGQYE
-2933 HKKNMSDTKVKE
+2933 SGMSRTKIEDLVH
-2945 IVNPEIELN
+2945 PQIELN
-2954 IAVNSMID
+2954 ISLDRMLVNSKDIIESSAETIND
-2962 NSIDVIK
+2962 ISF
-2969 AASTPL
+2969 
-2975 EDVSIGHLYAT
+2975 GHLYAT
-2986 DSAPQYVGSLGGIK
+2986 DLAEQYVGKLGGIK
-3000 DTKANPETVFNAFF
+3000 NENVSTETVFNAFF
-3014 ELIGNALFKSGRADS
+3014 ELIATATHKTGRYFKKLERELSVASYTGA
-3029 KVNRRQDIADFTK
+3029 
-3042 TKYLV
+3042 KYVV
-3047 ENKILNDERAKS
+3047 ENKLANNEKEKTR
-3059 KIMKTFDTM
+3059 IMKTFDTM
-3068 INKKVSDNARTEIN
+3068 MPDKIVSKEAKSKING
-3082 NIIEKLVN
+3082 IIEKLVN

>member
-190 YIKDGYEILSEKG
+190 YIRDGYEILSEKG
-203 FAGAEDWEN
+203 FAGAEEWEN
-212 RWHGLKANLADRTY
+212 RWHGLKSNLADRTY

-241 SIGEGYSEVY
+241 GIGEGYSEVY
-251 NTQAFDFG
+251 NTQSFDFG
-259 KTEQEIA
+259 KTKQEIA

-276 DIRAERLAEGYG
+276 DIKAERLREGYG
-288 RGSDSIIDSIQAGGL
+288 RGSDSIVDAIQAGGL
-303 KVLADTGDTILD
+303 KTLADTGDMILD

-382 AEMILGFGK
+382 AEMLLGFGK
-391 FTKAGKL
+391 FTTAGRL
-398 AMGVDAANKAGDV
+398 AMGVNAANKAGDV

-458 NNQQAGLTGGDSIGE
+458 NNQQAGVTGGDSIGE

-507 AFGFANVQ
+507 AFGFSTAE
-515 TKKNIMTNVAN
+515 TKKSIMKNIAN
-526 KMLASGAAGAAEGG
+526 KALAASIAGGAEGG
-540 QEWVQTWGEIINEQL
+540 QEYFQTWGEIINEQL

-563 TFEEIIRDSKNID
+563 GFLEIIKDSKNID
-576 EAIGGM
+576 ESIGGL

-650 KFNTDLA
+650 KFNTDIA

-678 SQISDING
+678 DQISDING

-707 SENAYNTRIDK
+707 TENAYNTRIDK

-728 DEIERQE
+728 NEVEKQEKISDIEF
-735 QISEIEYRKK
+735 RKK
-745 ARKFGGLNEYSN
+745 ARKLGGLNEYSN

-871 TDPNAPLNPIANEFN
+871 MDPNAPLNPIANELN

-949 MNAISRNISKID
+949 MNAISKNISKID
-961 SSTRDSYTQA
+961 SSTKDSYTQA

-1015 KQEVARALF
+1015 KLDVARALF

-1178 AKTEAKAEAK
+1178 VKTEAKAEAK
-1188 TEEVKTEVKA
+1188 TEEVKTKVKA

-1216 VVENEQEIARDTN
+1216 VVENEQEIIRDTN

-1239 EQNIEENIAENVEPE
+1239 DQNVEENTTENVEPE
-1254 IVAEVNEINQGES
+1254 MAQEINEINQGEI
-1267 NEDINGENGTRGR
+1267 NEDVNGENGTRGR

-1295 TKNQERQTEDERD
+1295 TKNQERQSEDERD

-1321 DSRETR
+1321 DSRETS
-1327 EVTKS
+1327 EVTKP

-1372 EENYEDSN
+1372 EVNYEDSN
-1380 YSFDNEYIESYAD
+1380 YSFDDEYASNAD
-1393 REYKEID
+1393 IEYKEID

-1411 DIENP
+1411 EVENA

-1452 ERLEDLQEEIS
+1452 ERLNDLQEEIS

-1480 KMDEN
+1480 KMSQN
-1485 EKEIVSKVIEKENKK
+1485 EKKIVSKVIEKENKK

-1622 KEIRKNIIESLELRI
+1622 KEIRKNIIESLDLRI

-1731 GILKSDDPTTIESKV
+1731 GILKSDDETTIESKV

-1751 KMKGNSYKERI
+1751 KMKGNSYNERI

-1782 LAFVFQAKTIDTD
+1782 LAFVFKAKTIDTD

-1849 KDENGNDVVLD
+1849 KDENGNDIVLD

-1919 NDGEDFNN
+1919 NDGVDFNN

-2011 YTSQQ
+2011 YTSQE

-2041 FNEATGEKATTV
+2041 FNEATGEEKTTV
-2053 SKLNLIRLNQDQAKD
+2053 SKLNLIRLNQDKAKD

-2187 GNDKEFYI
+2187 VNDKEFYI

-2215 NKITRFLLSTVGTR
+2215 NKITRFLLSTPGTR

-2236 DEDGKI
+2236 DDEGNVI
-2242 SLEPEVID
+2242 VEPEIVEMMK
-2250 GIRKSLAQ
+2250 RSVAQ
-2258 SLDYG
+2258 ALDYD
-2263 LDKDLDTFVIEKMS
+2263 LDKDLDTFVLAELE
-2277 KDIVINDDGSI
+2277 KDISIQNDGSL

-2293 EKGNILK
+2293 DKGIVIKEAIEVFKKSLV
-2300 QAFDAFLASIK
+2300 DAEYELTDEDKMKLSKLTSSNK
-2311 DDSLILKPYKIS
+2311 DS
-2323 RIKKL
+2323 
-2328 HDVGEGFHA
+2328 FHA
-2337 YQAIRELAKFSAE
+2337 YQAVRELAKFDSE
-2350 REAFISGSE
+2350 RENFISGSE
-2359 SKHNYDAHFVTEAD
+2359 SKYNYDAHMVIEAD

-2391 QKLFEKGGIYTKEAV
+2391 QNLFEKGGIYTKEAV

-2413 KALGI
+2413 KALGLDD
-2418 EEELKKLGK
+2418 ELKILGK
-2427 NTLKD
+2427 NTLSD
-2432 GTTQQKITHGLL
+2432 GSTQQKITHGLL
-2444 NRIGKIVSDKESG
+2444 NRIGKIVSKDPSAKEKLRDYWIDK
-2457 GEAKNKLIKYWNS
+2457 
-2470 VGIKDSSMINE
+2470 GIKDEKQINE

-2494 VAHSVTGKIKSM
+2494 IAYSVTKEIKSI
-2506 KNKINI
+2506 KDNI
-2512 DIKKLEKLDV
+2512 AKEKEKLEKIGKDNMKQ
-2522 LEEWQEKR
+2522 WQEKR
-2530 LYRLKAQYALIDVV
+2530 FEALKLQYALIDIV
-2544 GDEIARNM
+2544 GDEIGRKL

-2580 SIQNILNNTEKIKE
+2580 SIQNILKNPEKIKE

-2601 SKSLGT
+2601 NQSLGI
-2607 ILQNIGI
+2607 ILNAIGI
-2614 NPAVENG
+2614 DPYLKDNS
-2621 EIVLHLDEKVKAFD
+2621 IRLDLSNDIKLYD
-2635 IVSTN
+2635 IVN
-2640 GIDDLVEIKKD
+2640 NEGVDNLVVNKSRDISIEEA
-2651 KIPLKDSN
+2651 N
-2659 KIFVS
+2659 KILVDS
-2664 SEMLG
+2664 KIMKN
-2669 TLFQSSFA
+2669 LFLTSFE
-2677 TYGKAFEESF
+2677 TYGKAFEDSF
-2687 KENFGFINRYRD
+2687 NNNFQFINRYRD
-2699 TLKAIEMV
+2699 ILKSIEMV
-2707 RFQIFD
+2707 RFEIFD

-2734 NIIEYNPTNAELD
+2734 NRIEYNPTNAELD

-2790 NISDKSSLDS
+2790 NNSDKSSLDS

-2834 TIKKNLG
+2834 TVKENLG

-2852 LKNHDEAVGMYNN
+2852 LMNHKGAVTKYNE
-2865 GFAIANSLHSI
+2865 GYSIANSMHSI
-2876 LETQLADME
+2876 LQSQMKDME
-2885 KIIDSLSETDRKNM
+2885 NLLNSLTESEKDSIFN
-2899 FENMSEE
+2899 NMSNKKAE
-2906 QAKDIIFVYDKIR
+2906 DIMFVYDKIR
-2919 NIYNAID
+2919 NPKD
-2926 AVKFTGE
+2926 AVDSLKFTGQYE
-2933 HKKNMSDTKVKE
+2933 SGMSRTKIEDLVH
-2945 IVNPEIELN
+2945 PQIELN
-2954 IAVNSMID
+2954 ISLDRMLVNSKDIIESSAETIND
-2962 NSIDVIK
+2962 ISF
-2969 AASTPL
+2969 
-2975 EDVSIGHLYAT
+2975 GHLYAT
-2986 DSAPQYVGSLGGIK
+2986 DLAEQYVGKLGGIK
-3000 DTKANPETVFNAFF
+3000 NENVSTETVFNAFF
-3014 ELIGNALFKSGRADS
+3014 ELIATATHKTGRYFKKLERDLSVAS
-3029 KVNRRQDIADFTK
+3029 YTEA
-3042 TKYLV
+3042 KYVV
-3047 ENKILNDERAKS
+3047 ENKLANNEKEKTR
-3059 KIMKTFDTM
+3059 IMKTFDTM

>member
-54 PKRLSLDEIAAK
+54 PKKLSLDEIAAK

-87 KAKSFYNTVNN
+87 KAKSLYNTVNN

-165 QNGNPIYS
+165 QNVNPIYS

-203 FAGAEDWEN
+203 FAGAEEWEN

-251 NTQAFDFG
+251 NSQAFDFG
-259 KTEQEIA
+259 KTKQEIA

-276 DIRAERLAEGYG
+276 DIKAEILKEGYG
-288 RGSDSIIDSIQAGGL
+288 RGSDSIVDSIQAGGL
-303 KVLADTGDTILD
+303 KTLADTGDMILD

-346 RAIGEATEYF
+346 RAMGEATEYF

-382 AEMILGFGK
+382 AEMLLGFGK
-391 FTKAGKL
+391 FTKAGRL

-458 NNQQAGLTGGDSIGE
+458 NNQQAGVTGGDSIGE

-507 AFGFANVQ
+507 AFGFSTAE
-515 TKKNIMTNVAN
+515 TKKSIMKNIAN
-526 KMLASGAAGAAEGG
+526 KMLVASIAGGAEGG
-540 QEWVQTWGEIINEQL
+540 QEYFQTWGEIINEQL

-563 TFEEIIRDSKNID
+563 GFLEIIKDSKNID
-576 EAIGGM
+576 ESIGGL
-582 LAGTVGGVQMR
+582 LAGTIGGVQMR

-622 EKYTFTSG
+622 ERYTFTSG

-664 NTSMDK
+664 NTAMDR

-678 SQISDING
+678 DQISDING

-707 SENAYNTRIDK
+707 TENAYNTRIDS

-728 DEIERQE
+728 NEVEKQEKISDIEF
-735 QISEIEYRKK
+735 RKK
-745 ARKFGGLNEYSN
+745 ARKLGGLNEYSN

-871 TDPNAPLNPIANEFN
+871 MDPNAPLNPIANEFN

-907 TEEERNK
+907 TEEERSK

-949 MNAISRNISKID
+949 MNAISKNISKID

-1015 KQEVARALF
+1015 KLDVARALF

-1178 AKTEAKAEAK
+1178 VKTEAKAEAK

-1198 EETKTEEAETEAK
+1198 EETKTEEAETEEK

-1216 VVENEQEIARDTN
+1216 VVENEQEIIRDTN

-1239 EQNIEENIAENVEPE
+1239 DQNVEENTTENVEPE
-1254 IVAEVNEINQGES
+1254 MAQEINEINQGEI
-1267 NEDINGENGTRGR
+1267 NEDVNGENGTRGR
-1280 GEENRTEQTGDSETE
+1280 GEENRTEQTGDSKIETE
-1295 TKNQERQTEDERD
+1295 NQERQIEDERD
-1308 GSRSEETSTTREK
+1308 GSRSEETSTTRKE
-1321 DSRETR
+1321 DTGETS
-1327 EVTKS
+1327 EVTKP
-1332 EKDKYKKYRNEVIE
+1332 EKYKYKKYRNEVIE

-1372 EENYEDSN
+1372 EVNYEDSN
-1380 YSFDNEYIESYAD
+1380 YSFDDEYASNAD
-1393 REYKEID
+1393 VEYKEIN
-1400 DEIKSLRRELF
+1400 DEIKSLKREIF
-1411 DIENP
+1411 EIENA

-1452 ERLEDLQEEIS
+1452 ERLNDLQEEIS

-1480 KMDEN
+1480 KMSQN
-1485 EKEIVSKVIEKENKK
+1485 EKKIVSKVIEKENKK

-1688 DRPLVLKGDIPQY
+1688 DRPLVLKVDIPQY

-1731 GILKSDDPTTIESKV
+1731 GILKSDDYTTIESKV

-1849 KDENGNDVVLD
+1849 KDENGNDIVLN

-1919 NDGEDFNN
+1919 NDGVDFNN

-2011 YTSQQ
+2011 YTSQE

-2041 FNEATGEKATTV
+2041 FNEATGEEKTTV
-2053 SKLNLIRLNQDQAKD
+2053 SKLNLIRLNQDKAKD

-2215 NKITRFLLSTVGTR
+2215 NKITRFLLSTPGTR

-2236 DEDGKI
+2236 DDEGNVI
-2242 SLEPEVID
+2242 VEPEIVEMMK
-2250 GIRKSLAQ
+2250 RSVAQ
-2258 SLDYG
+2258 ALDYD
-2263 LDKDLDTFVIEKMS
+2263 LDKDLDTFVIAELE
-2277 KDIVINDDGSI
+2277 KDISIQNDGSL

-2293 EKGNILK
+2293 DKGIVIKEAIEVFKKSLV
-2300 QAFDAFLASIK
+2300 DAEYELTDEDKMKLSKLTSSNK
-2311 DDSLILKPYKIS
+2311 DS
-2323 RIKKL
+2323 
-2328 HDVGEGFHA
+2328 FHA
-2337 YQAIRELAKFSAE
+2337 YQAVRELAKFDSE
-2350 REAFISGSE
+2350 RENFISGSE
-2359 SKHNYDAHFVTEAD
+2359 SKYNYDAHMVIEAD

-2391 QKLFEKGGIYTKEAV
+2391 QNLFEKGGIYTKEAV

-2413 KALGI
+2413 KALGLDD
-2418 EEELKKLGK
+2418 ELKILCK
-2427 NTLKD
+2427 NTLSD
-2432 GTTQQKITHGLL
+2432 GSTQQKITHGLL
-2444 NRIGKIVSDKESG
+2444 NRIGKIVSKDTSAKEKLRDYWIDK
-2457 GEAKNKLIKYWNS
+2457 
-2470 VGIKDSSMINE
+2470 GIKDEKQINE

-2494 VAHSVTGKIKSM
+2494 IAYSVTKEIKSI
-2506 KNKINI
+2506 KDNI
-2512 DIKKLEKLDV
+2512 AKEKDKLEKIGKDNMKQ
-2522 LEEWQEKR
+2522 WQEKR
-2530 LYRLKAQYALIDVV
+2530 FEALKLQYALIDVV
-2544 GDEIARNM
+2544 GDEIGRKL

-2580 SIQNILNNTEKIKE
+2580 SIQNILNNPEKIKE

-2601 SKSLGT
+2601 NQSLGI
-2607 ILQNIGI
+2607 ILNAIGI
-2614 NPAVENG
+2614 DPYLKDNS
-2621 EIVLHLDEKVKAFD
+2621 IRLDLSNDIKLYD
-2635 IVSTN
+2635 IVN
-2640 GIDDLVEIKKD
+2640 NEGVDNLVVNKSRDISIEEA
-2651 KIPLKDSN
+2651 N
-2659 KIFVS
+2659 KILVDS
-2664 SEMLG
+2664 KIMKN
-2669 TLFQSSFA
+2669 LFLTSFE
-2677 TYGKAFEESF
+2677 TYGKAFEDSF
-2687 KENFGFINRYRD
+2687 NNNFQFINRYRD
-2699 TLKAIEMV
+2699 ILKSIEMV
-2707 RFQIFD
+2707 RFEIFD

-2734 NIIEYNPTNAELD
+2734 NRIEYNPTNAELD
-2747 NILKELVDEGFGHVI
+2747 NILKELVDEGFWHAI

-2834 TIKKNLG
+2834 TVKENLG

-2852 LKNHDEAVGMYNN
+2852 LMNHKGAVTKYNE
-2865 GFAIANSLHSI
+2865 GYSIANSMHSI
-2876 LETQLADME
+2876 LQSQMKDME
-2885 KIIDSLSETDRKNM
+2885 NLLNSLTESEKDSIFN
-2899 FENMSEE
+2899 NMSNKKAE
-2906 QAKDIIFVYDKIR
+2906 DIMFVYDKIR
-2919 NIYNAID
+2919 NPKD
-2926 AVKFTGE
+2926 AVDSLKFTGQYE
-2933 HKKNMSDTKVKE
+2933 SGMSRTKIEDLVH
-2945 IVNPEIELN
+2945 PQIELN
-2954 IAVNSMID
+2954 ISLDRMLVNSKDIIESSAETIND
-2962 NSIDVIK
+2962 ISF
-2969 AASTPL
+2969 
-2975 EDVSIGHLYAT
+2975 GHLYAT
-2986 DSAPQYVGSLGGIK
+2986 DLAEQYVGKLGGIK
-3000 DTKANPETVFNAFF
+3000 NENVSTETVFNAFF
-3014 ELIGNALFKSGRADS
+3014 ELIATATQKTGRYFKKLERDLSVASYTGA
-3029 KVNRRQDIADFTK
+3029 
-3042 TKYLV
+3042 KYVV
-3047 ENKILNDERAKS
+3047 ENKLANNEKEKTR
-3059 KIMKTFDTM
+3059 IMKTFDTM